1 MSYCKDCFNFELCAN
16 GYGEVTADTEITNI
30 KGKPCHYFKDRTKFV
45 ELPCK
50 VGDKVYLLAT
60 RTTKQSRKKVVIN
73 YIETGIVDNITLGQ
87 IMIPQI
93 DVCITNNVWITF
105 DSEKDI
111 GKAVFLTREEAEKA
125 LKEREQ
131 K

>member
-1 MSYCKDCFNFELCAN
+1 
-16 GYGEVTADTEITNI
+16 
-30 KGKPCHYFKDRTKFV
+30 
-45 ELPCK
+45 LPCK